1 MKDKLF
7 VVATIVAKKEWRS
20 QLGDAL
26 VTLVP
31 IAKTEPG
38 FVQYDLHESIENPG
52 TFVFYEIWEDE
63 TSLETH
69 NNTPS
74 MKALGEKI
82 SGWVDS
88 VKLEKFKLIS

>member
-7 VVATIVAKKEWRS
+7 VIATIVAKEEWRS

-26 VTLVP
+26 GTLVA

-38 FVQYDLHESIENPG
+38 FVQYDLHESLENPG

-74 MKALGEKI
+74 MKTFGERI
-82 SGWVDS
+82 SDWVDS